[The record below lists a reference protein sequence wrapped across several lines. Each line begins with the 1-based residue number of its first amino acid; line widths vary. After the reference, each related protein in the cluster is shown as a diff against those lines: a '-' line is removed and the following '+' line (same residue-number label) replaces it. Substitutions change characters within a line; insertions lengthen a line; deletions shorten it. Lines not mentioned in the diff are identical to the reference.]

1 MADTTDSGRDYS
13 LDALRGFAIL
23 TMILSG
29 RVPWGVLPGWM
40 YHVQVPPPAHK
51 FDPSIPGISWVD
63 LVFPFFLFSMGS
75 AFPFALSKKLEKAQN
90 GLKLIP
96 GILWRGVLL
105 MLFALVIFHIRLHIL
120 HKTETAQ
127 TYILAISLFALL
139 FLIFLRY
146 PSGWSKSI
154 VYGLKGVSAAILI
167 LFLAFYTFS
176 NGEGFSFRRYD
187 IIILVLSN
195 VAIAGSVIWLFTKGN
210 LLSKLFI
217 IALLFGIRL
226 ANSVDG
232 SWIALAGKEWPGYLL
247 FQLTFLKYLF
257 IIIPGMIAGDI
268 LYSQSKQTPHGENN
282 ASRAGILLLA
292 GSAFLLILISLAG
305 LYIREVFLTLL
316 LSAIVL
322 VSMYI
327 HFKKAGEY
335 LSSKYIELFLWGAA
349 WIIIGL
355 IFEPFEGGIKKDPS
369 TMSYYFLTSGLAIM
383 MLIGF
388 SLLFNHLHLTKY
400 FSLLIDS
407 GKNPML
413 AYAAGTNL
421 LTPLVMLTGIQ
432 PLLVDLLPGMWPGV
446 LRGIILTLLL
456 ALMVMFFTRKNL
468 FWRT

>member
-1 MADTTDSGRDYS
+1 MAETTDSGRDYS

-63 LVFPFFLFSMGS
+63 LVFPFFLFSMGA
-75 AFPFALSKKLEKAQN
+75 AFPFALSKKLEKAKSAWN
-90 GLKLIP
+90 LMSGV
-96 GILWRGVLL
+96 LWRGVLL
-105 MLFALVIFHIRLHIL
+105 MFFALVIFHIRPHIL
-120 HKTETAQ
+120 HKTETTA

-146 PSGWSKSI
+146 PSGWSKTI
-154 VYGLKGVSAAILI
+154 VYTLKSISAVILI
-167 LFLAFYTFS
+167 LFLALFTFS
-176 NGEGFSFRRYD
+176 NGEGFSFRKYD

-195 VAIAGSVIWLFTKGN
+195 VAVAGSVIWIFTRAN
-210 LLSKLFI
+210 LMSKLFI
-217 IALLFGIRL
+217 MAVLLGIRL
-226 ANSVDG
+226 GFNTEG

-268 LYSQSKQTPHGENN
+268 LYTQSKAKTVPEEKL
-282 ASRAGILLLA
+282 SAGLVMILII
-292 GSAFLLILISLAG
+292 SAFGLILISLIG
-305 LYIREVFLTLL
+305 LYIREVFLTVL
-316 LSAIVL
+316 LSALVL
-322 VSMYI
+322 AGMYALL
-327 HFKKAGEY
+327 KNSGEY
-335 LSSKYIELFLWGAA
+335 LTQKYLRLFLWGAA
-349 WIIIGL
+349 WIMVGL
-355 IFEPFEGGIKKDPS
+355 VFEPFEGGIKKDPS
-369 TMSYYFLTSGLAIM
+369 TMSYYLLTSGLAIM

-432 PLLVDLLPGMWPGV
+432 PLLIELLPGMWPGV

>member
-1 MADTTDSGRDYS
+1 MADTTDSRRANS

-63 LVFPFFLFSMGS
+63 LVFPFFLFSMGA
-75 AFPFALSKKLEKAQN
+75 AFPFALSKKLEKA
-90 GLKLIP
+90 GSAWKLIP
-96 GILWRGVLL
+96 DILWRGALL
-105 MLFALVIFHIRLHIL
+105 MFFALVIFHIRPHLL
-120 HKTETAQ
+120 HKTETTA
-127 TYILAISLFALL
+127 TYFLAISLFTLL

-146 PSGWSKSI
+146 PTGWSKNVVYSI
-154 VYGLKGVSAAILI
+154 KGVSTSILI
-167 LFLAFYTFS
+167 LFLSVFTFS
-176 NGEGFSFRRYD
+176 NGEGFSFRRFD

-195 VAIAGSVIWLFTKGN
+195 VAIAGSIIWIFTRSN
-210 LLSKLFI
+210 LMIKLLI
-217 IALLFGIRL
+217 LALLFGIRL
-226 ANSVDG
+226 SFSVEG
-232 SWIALAGKEWPGYLL
+232 NWIALAGKEWPGNLL

-268 LYSQSKQTPHGENN
+268 LYTQNKQKQDDATDAPV
-282 ASRAGILLLA
+282 ASVIMIAV
-292 GSAFLLILISLAG
+292 SAFGLILISLVG
-305 LYIREVFLTLL
+305 LYIREIFITF
-316 LSAIVL
+316 L
-322 VSMYI
+322 VSLSVLALMYI
-327 HFKKAGEY
+327 LMKRSGTNLFIKFR
-335 LSSKYIELFLWGAA
+335 ELFLWGAV
-349 WIIIGL
+349 WIILGL
-355 IFEPFEGGIKKDPS
+355 LFEPFEGGIKKDPS

-388 SLLFNHLHLTKY
+388 SLLFTNLHLTRY

-432 PLLVDLLPGMWPGV
+432 PLLIELLPGMWPGV
-446 LRGIILTLLL
+446 VRGIILTLIL
-456 ALMVMFFTRKNL
+456 AIMVMFFTRKNL

>member
-13 LDALRGFAIL
+13 LDALRGFAIF

-63 LVFPFFLFSMGS
+63 LVFPFFLFSMGA

-105 MLFALVIFHIRLHIL
+105 MLFALVIFHIRPHIL
-120 HKTETAQ
+120 HKTETTQ

-167 LFLAFYTFS
+167 LFLAFYTYS

>member
-1 MADTTDSGRDYS
+1 MADKTDSGRDYS

-51 FDPSIPGISWVD
+51 FDPSVPGISWVD
-63 LVFPFFLFSMGS
+63 LVFPFFLFSMGA
-75 AFPFALSKKLEKAQN
+75 AFPFALSKKKEKAKSVWELLPN
-90 GLKLIP
+90 V
-96 GILWRGVLL
+96 LWRGGLL
-105 MLFALVIFHIRLHIL
+105 MFFALVIFHIRPHLL
-120 HKTETAQ
+120 HKTETAA

-146 PSGWSKSI
+146 PVGWSKTS
-154 VYGLKGVSAAILI
+154 VWGLKGTSLAILI
-167 LFLAFYTFS
+167 LFLTLFTFA
-176 NGEGFSFRRYD
+176 NGEGFSFRRFD

-195 VAIAGSVIWLFTKGN
+195 VAIAGSVIWMFTNKN

-217 IALLFGIRL
+217 MLLLFGIRL
-226 ANSVDG
+226 AFSSEG
-232 SWIALAGKEWPGYLL
+232 SWIEIAGKEWPGYLL

-268 LYSQSKQTPHGENN
+268 LYSQSKNKPESENT
-282 ASRAGILLLA
+282 ASRGGIILLA
-292 GSAFLLILISLAG
+292 VSAFSLILISLAG

-316 LSAIVL
+316 ISTLVLS
-322 VSMYI
+322 SMYL
-327 HFKKAGEY
+327 HLKKSGNY
-335 LSSKYIELFLWGAA
+335 LSGKYMQLFLWGVA

-355 IFEPFEGGIKKDPS
+355 VFEPFEGGIKKDPS

-388 SLLFNHLHLTKY
+388 SLLFNHLRLTKY
-400 FSLLIDS
+400 FALLIDS

-421 LTPLVMLTGIQ
+421 LTPVVMLTGIQ
-432 PLLVDLLPGMWPGV
+432 PFLVDLLPGMWAGV

>member
-1 MADTTDSGRDYS
+1 MAETTDSGRDYS

-63 LVFPFFLFSMGS
+63 LVFPFFLFSMGA
-75 AFPFALSKKLEKAQN
+75 AFPFALSKKLEKAQS
-90 GLKLIP
+90 GLKLVP
-96 GILWRGVLL
+96 GVIWRGVLL
-105 MLFALVIFHIRLHIL
+105 MFFALVIFHIRPHIL
-120 HKTETAQ
+120 HKTETTA

-146 PSGWSKSI
+146 PIGWSKSLVI
-154 VYGLKGVSAAILI
+154 GLKGISSAILL
-167 LFLAFYTFS
+167 LFLANYTFA
-176 NGEGFSFRRYD
+176 NGEGFSFKKFD

-217 IALLFGIRL
+217 IALLLGVRL
-226 ANSVDG
+226 ANATEG
-232 SWIALAGKEWPGYLL
+232 NWISMAGKEWPGYLL

-268 LYSQSKQTPHGENN
+268 LFSQRKSAPAGNENTSRSTVLIL
-282 ASRAGILLLA
+282 AS
-292 GSAFLLILISLAG
+292 SAFGLILIALVG
-305 LYIREVFLTLL
+305 LYNREVFLTFII
-316 LSAIVL
+316 SALVL
-322 VSMYI
+322 GVMYI
-327 HFKKAGEY
+327 LLKKSGALLKGRY
-335 LSSKYIELFLWGAA
+335 LELFLWGAA

-355 IFEPFEGGIKKDPS
+355 VFEPFEGGIKKDPS

-421 LTPLVMLTGIQ
+421 LTPLVMLTGVQ
-432 PLLVDLLPGMWPGV
+432 TLLIELLPGLWPGV